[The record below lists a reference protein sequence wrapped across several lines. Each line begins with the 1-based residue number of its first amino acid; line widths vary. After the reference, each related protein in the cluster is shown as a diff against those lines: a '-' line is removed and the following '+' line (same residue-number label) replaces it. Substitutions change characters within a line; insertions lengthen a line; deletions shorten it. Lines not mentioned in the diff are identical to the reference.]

1 MNILICGAT
10 GFVGRHLTRALR
22 EAGHTVI
29 RAVRRPAEPGDIAV
43 DFCNDTN
50 KEIWLPRLRGISV
63 VVNAV
68 GVLRDSPGNPMQK
81 LFAATPAALFAAAA
95 ESHVERV
102 VHVSAL
108 GVDSGIATAY
118 FSTKLLAEHA
128 LKALPAHLRWL
139 CLRPSIIY
147 GEDGAS
153 AQMFRLLA
161 KLPVH
166 ALPMGGRQRLQ
177 PVHIDD
183 ICRAATH
190 WLADPNAS
198 SQTVAAVGAEA
209 TDMRGMLDSYRQQL
223 GHGPALHISVPS
235 LLVTTAARI
244 GDHLPASPLCSDT
257 LTMLNAGNIA
267 DASGFTRLLGR
278 TPRSYREFMIYS

>member
-1 MNILICGAT
+1 MKILVCGAT

-22 EAGHTVI
+22 DAGHTVI
-29 RAVRRPAEPGDIAV
+29 RAVRRPVEPDDIAV
-43 DFCNDTN
+43 DFCNDTS
-50 KEIWLPRLRGISV
+50 KQIWLPRLNGITV

-68 GVLRDSPGNPMQK
+68 GVLRESRNNPMQIVH
-81 LFAATPAALFAAAA
+81 AATPAALFAAAA
-95 ESHVERV
+95 EASVERV
-102 VHVSAL
+102 VQLSAL

-139 CLRPSIIY
+139 CLRPSVIY

-166 ALPMGGRQRLQ
+166 GLPMGGRQRLQ

-183 ICRAATH
+183 ICRAVTH
-190 WLADPNAS
+190 WLADPNAV
-198 SQTVAAVGAEA
+198 SQTVEAAGADA

-223 GHGPALHISVPS
+223 GHGSALHLAVPS
-235 LLVTTAARI
+235 LLVKTAARI
-244 GDHLPASPLCSDT
+244 GDHIPASPLCSDT
-257 LTMLNAGNIA
+257 LTMLNAGSTA
-267 DASGFTRLLGR
+267 DASKFTRLLGR
-278 TPRSYREFMIYS
+278 TPRSYREFIA

>member
-1 MNILICGAT
+1 MKILVCGAT
-10 GFVGRHLTRALR
+10 GFVGRHLTLALR

-29 RAVRRPAEPGDIAV
+29 RGVRRPGEPDDMTV
-43 DFCNDTN
+43 DFCNDTS
-50 KEIWLPRLRGISV
+50 KEIWLPRLNGIKV

-68 GVLRDSPGNPMQK
+68 GVLRDTPGNPMQK
-81 LFAATPAALFAAAA
+81 LHATTPAALFAAATEA
-95 ESHVERV
+95 NVERV
-102 VHVSAL
+102 VHISAL

-118 FSTKLLAEHA
+118 FSTKLPAEHA
-128 LKALPAHLRWL
+128 LKALPAQLRWL
-139 CLRPSIIY
+139 CLRPSVIY

-166 ALPMGGRQRLQ
+166 GLPMGGRQRLQ

-183 ICRAATH
+183 ICRAVTH
-190 WLADPNAS
+190 WLADPNAA
-198 SQTVAAVGAEA
+198 SQIVEAAGADA

-223 GHGPALHISVPS
+223 GHGSALHIAVPS

-244 GDHLPASPLCSDT
+244 GDHIPASPLCSDT
-257 LTMLNAGNIA
+257 LTMLNAGSTT
-267 DASGFTRLLGR
+267 DASKFTRLLGR
-278 TPRSYREFMIYS
+278 TPRSYREFIA